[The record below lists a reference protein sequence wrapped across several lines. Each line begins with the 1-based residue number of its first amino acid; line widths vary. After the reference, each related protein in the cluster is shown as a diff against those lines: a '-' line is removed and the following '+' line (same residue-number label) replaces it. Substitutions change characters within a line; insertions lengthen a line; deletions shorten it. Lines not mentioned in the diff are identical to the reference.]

1 MAGVKQITGPS
12 EAVLTLD
19 EVKGFLRIDFNE
31 DDLFL
36 ISQIEMATNAA
47 EKYLNSS
54 LVTRTLELALDRLP
68 EYEQN
73 LREGLWTGPYMSFVK
88 EYIDLPFSPV
98 VSVTSIK
105 TYNDNDNETTVP
117 TSSYILDNYRKPAR
131 VVLRNG
137 ETWPDATREVNSLVI
152 RYEAGYGNASTV
164 PEPIRLAIL
173 QMVSYMYENRGDQ
186 VSGQA
191 PDMQQSTEALLQPYR
206 IMSFSV
212 SKLGV

>member
-1 MAGVKQITGPS
+1 MGGVVQITKPS
-12 EAVLTLD
+12 EDVVSLED
-19 EVKGFLRIDFNE
+19 VKNFLRIDFND

-36 ISQIEMATNAA
+36 ISQIKMATNAA
-47 EKYLNSS
+47 EKYLNSA
-54 LVTRTLELALDRLP
+54 LVTRTLELSLDRLP

-105 TYNDNDNETTVP
+105 TFNDNDDETTVP
-117 TSSYILDNYRKPAR
+117 QSYYILDNYRKPAR

-137 ETWPDATREVNSLVI
+137 QTWPDATREVNSLII
-152 RYEAGYGNASTV
+152 RYEAGYGNASVV

-173 QMVSYMYENRGDQ
+173 QMISYMYEHRGDQ
-186 VSGQA
+186 VNGQA